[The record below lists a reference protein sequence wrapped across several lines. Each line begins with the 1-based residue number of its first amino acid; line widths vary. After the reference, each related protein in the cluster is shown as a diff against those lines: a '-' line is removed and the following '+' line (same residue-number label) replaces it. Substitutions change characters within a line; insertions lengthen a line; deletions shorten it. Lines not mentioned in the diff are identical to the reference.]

1 MKYLDPKADLTFKK
15 IFGNHPK
22 RLISLL
28 NALLPLS
35 EEEQIHEIK
44 YLPTELVPQLE
55 GGKNTIV
62 DVLCTD
68 VRGRKFCVEMQMEWS
83 DAFQQRV
90 LFNASKLYVSQAKK
104 GGKYSEL
111 QPVYSLNL
119 INDIFAHDTPDFIH
133 NYRIVHDKDSN
144 KVIEGLHFTFIEL
157 PKFTPHSIADKRM
170 MVLWLRFLTEINS
183 NTKDIPADLLND
195 PEIGKAVEDL
205 EVSGFTDAEL
215 RAYDKFWDSV
225 SVERTLLDDRYQKGM
240 EEGMEKGRAEGIE
253 EGRAE
258 GMEKGRAEGMEKGRA
273 EGIEEGR
280 AEGMEKGRAEGMEKG
295 RTEGIEEGMSQRS
308 LEIARKMLA
317 HGMDET
323 SIMDMTGLTAE
334 EIKLLKAEM

>member
-15 IFGNHPK
+15 IFGNHPA

-44 YLPTELVPQLE
+44 YLPTELVPE
-55 GGKNTIV
+55 NNSYRYAIKNI
-62 DVLCTD
+62 LCTD
-68 VRGRKFCVEMQMEWS
+68 AKSNKFCVVIRIEWS

-90 LFNASKLYVSQAKK
+90 QFLASELYVNPAIKQV
-104 GGKYSEL
+104 KYFA
-111 QPVYSLNL
+111 QYPTYSLNL

-183 NTKDIPADLLND
+183 DTKEIPADLLND
-195 PEIGKAVEDL
+195 PEIGKAVEEL
-205 EVSGFTDAEL
+205 EISGFSDAEL
-215 RAYDKFWDSV
+215 WAYDKFWDSV
-225 SVERTLLDDRYQKGM
+225 SVERTLIDDSYQKGI
-240 EEGMEKGRAEGIE
+240 EKGIE
-253 EGRAE
+253 KS
-258 GMEKGRAEGMEKGRA
+258 MN
-273 EGIEEGR
+273 
-280 AEGMEKGRAEGMEKG
+280 
-295 RTEGIEEGMSQRS
+295 QRS
-308 LEIARKMLA
+308 LEIARKMLTQ
-317 HGMDET
+317 GMDEAMV
-323 SIMDMTGLTAE
+323 MDMTGLTAE
-334 EIKLLKAEM
+334 EIKQMKL

>member
-35 EEEQIHEIK
+35 EDEQIHEIE
-44 YLPTELVPQLE
+44 YLPTELVPE
-55 GGKNTIV
+55 INSYRYAVANI
-62 DVLCTD
+62 LCTD
-68 VRGRKFCVEMQMEWS
+68 ARERKFCVEMQMEWS
-83 DAFQQRV
+83 NAFKQRV

-104 GGKYSEL
+104 GERYCAL

-119 INDIFAHDTPDFIH
+119 VNDIFERDTPEFIH

-157 PKFTPHSIADKRM
+157 PKFTPHSIFDKRM

-183 NTKDIPADLLND
+183 NTKDIPSDLLND
-195 PEIGKAVEDL
+195 PEIGKAVEEL
-205 EVSGFTDAEL
+205 EISGFSDAEL

-225 SVERTLLDDRYQKGM
+225 SVERTLIDDSYQKGKEKGK
-240 EEGMEKGRAEGIE
+240 EEGI
-253 EGRAE
+253 AE
-258 GMEKGRAEGMEKGRA
+258 GMEKGMNQKA
-273 EGIEEGR
+273 
-280 AEGMEKGRAEGMEKG
+280 
-295 RTEGIEEGMSQRS
+295 
-308 LEIARKMLA
+308 LEIAKNMLA
-317 HGMDET
+317 M
-323 SIMDMTGLTAE
+323 GLSAE
-334 EIKLLKAEM
+334 QVAKATQLPLEIIKNLNNT